1 MSLLR
6 YTRRTFARELAFLLV
21 AAIWWIPFYIV
32 VAGSFRDTPDIV
44 AAPMALP
51 TDPDTSAYGSAW
63 DAGQPAPLSRGL
75 LNSFII
81 TAGSVVALIALGSI
95 AAYAIAR
102 RPGKLS
108 TALYAAFVLGIILP
122 TQLGIVPTYVAL
134 RHLGLLGSYLG
145 MILLYIGLMMPL
157 AVFLYT
163 GFVFALPKEYEEA
176 AQVDRAGL
184 VRTFTRVVFPL
195 LAPVTGT
202 VAILTG
208 LIIWND
214 FFNPLIF
221 LSGSEKSTA
230 PVALYSAVGELFTQW
245 DQIFAAV
252 IISIVPVLTFFLFA
266 QKQLIRGFTGGIKS

>member
-1 MSLLR
+1 VLGSL
-6 YTRRTFARELAFLLV
+6 
-21 AAIWWIPFYIV
+21 
-32 VAGSFRDTPDIV
+32 RDAPDII
-44 AAPMALP
+44 ASPLALP
-51 TDPDTSAYGSAW
+51 TDPDVDSYEAAWNGGNPTSLG
-63 DAGQPAPLSRGL
+63 RGL
-75 LNSFII
+75 WNSVII
-81 TAGSVVALIALGSI
+81 TGGSVILLIALGSI

-102 RPGKLS
+102 RPGKMS
-108 TALYAAFVLGIILP
+108 AALYGAFVLGIILP
-122 TQLGIVPTYVAL
+122 TQLGVVPTYVAL

-145 MILLYIGLMMPL
+145 MILLYVGLLMPL

-184 VRTFTRVVFPL
+184 VRTFVRVVFPL
-195 LAPVTGT
+195 LGPVTGT

-221 LSGSEKSTA
+221 LSGTDKSTM
-230 PVALYSAVGELFTQW
+230 PVALYSLVGELFSQW

-252 IISIVPVLTFFLFA
+252 IISILPVLVFFLFV
-266 QKQLIRGFTGGIKS
+266 QRQLIRGFTGGIKS